1 MCVCARLCV
10 RRRKKENDLRKVEA
24 DFQLK
29 LRLDKVD
36 SIQKMSLYN
45 RQQLLE
51 RIMNDYDRTRELLRE
66 RQSLQM
72 QRKMANMNAS
82 MQRQMMSKVGGSE
95 ARTEQVSEA

>member
-1 MCVCARLCV
+1 MQHGHAL
-10 RRRKKENDLRKVEA
+10 RRRKKENDLKKVET

-36 SIQKMSLYN
+36 CIQKTALYN

-51 RIMNDYDRTRELLRE
+51 RIMGDYDKTRELLKE
-66 RQSLQM
+66 RQDLQS

-82 MQRQMMSKVGGSE
+82 LQRQMMSKVGVRSYYCCGDP
-95 ARTEQVSEA
+95 